1 MVKLWLPILSI
12 MALALSASEVII
24 STVGITIS
32 KIPNSTSATDASPC
46 FPANSLAKY

>member
-24 STVGITIS
+24 STVGMTIS
-32 KIPNSTSATDASPC
+32 KIPNNTSTALTLG
-46 FPANSLAKY
+46 SLFAR